1 MSDVRKECLLA
12 EARMQMKA
20 LHRLGVWK
28 RAALS
33 LVVIGVILM
42 YTGIGGEGNGNIL
55 REVFGF
61 IFAVSAGGAALLIH
75 IGQKH
80 GKRNVEH
87 ILEAAEG

>member
-1 MSDVRKECLLA
+1 MSDERKECLLA
-12 EARMQMKA
+12 EARMQTKA

-33 LVVIGVILM
+33 LAVIGIILM
-42 YTGIGGEGNGNIL
+42 YTGIGAETNLL
-55 REVFGF
+55 REVFGL
-61 IFAVSAGGAALLIH
+61 IFTVSAGSAALVIH

-87 ILEAAEG
+87 ILKAAEG